1 MLRNITVFI
10 IFYQT
15 NAAMLSIR
23 DFFQKDIELYMP
35 INNLYF

>member
-15 NAAMLSIR
+15 NTAMLSIKYL
-23 DFFQKDIELYMP
+23 FQKDIELYMP